1 MQSSYWGGATSPA
14 SKAVLCEQSGSFQ
27 VSGCGR
33 TSTPPS
39 KCPWSPFYGVTSQR
53 WPNWEWLD
61 SKKPARS
68 FLHGHL
74 LCSRLCFPCH
84 LCMQQM
90 LPAACCLGCSVSS
103 EKPNQRPQVGSV
115 CFCPERSTSL
125 YFTPVCSLTH
135 FTSACVHQALLGKKP
150 LGNTGLYHW
159 KGSEIQLWK
168 HLSFLFIFLAASFIF
183 IFNMAKSFYRN
194 HSVTGKGER
203 GVRLK
208 CNPSRWMLPS
218 QMLFPFLPILFS
230 FDIAGRLFS

>member
-90 LPAACCLGCSVSS
+90 LPAACCPGCSVSS

-168 HLSFLFIFLAASFIF
+168 QLSFLFSLQHHLYLFLTWQKAS
-183 IFNMAKSFYRN
+183 
-194 HSVTGKGER
+194 TGITLLQEKEKEEWDWNATQAGECCPP
-203 GVRLK
+203 K
-208 CNPSRWMLPS
+208 CC
-218 QMLFPFLPILFS
+218 FPFYPFS
-230 FDIAGRLFS
+230 SPLT

>member
-33 TSTPPS
+33 TSTHPS

-90 LPAACCLGCSVSS
+90 LPAACCPGCSVSS

-168 HLSFLFIFLAASFIF
+168 QLSFLFSLEHHLYLFLTWQKASIG
-183 IFNMAKSFYRN
+183 ITLLQEKEKEEWDWNA
-194 HSVTGKGER
+194 TQAGECCPP
-203 GVRLK
+203 K
-208 CNPSRWMLPS
+208 CCFPSY
-218 QMLFPFLPILFS
+218 PFSSPLT
-230 FDIAGRLFS
+230 

>member
-168 HLSFLFIFLAASFIF
+168 QLSFLFSLQHHLYLFLTWQKAS
-183 IFNMAKSFYRN
+183 
-194 HSVTGKGER
+194 TGITLLQEKEKEEWDWNATQAGECCPP
-203 GVRLK
+203 K
-208 CNPSRWMLPS
+208 CCFPSY
-218 QMLFPFLPILFS
+218 PFSSPLT
-230 FDIAGRLFS
+230 

>member
-90 LPAACCLGCSVSS
+90 LPAACCPGCSVSS

-150 LGNTGLYHW
+150 LGNTGLYHR

-168 HLSFLFIFLAASFIF
+168 QLSFLFSLQHHLYLFLTWQKAS
-183 IFNMAKSFYRN
+183 
-194 HSVTGKGER
+194 TGITLLQEKEKEEWDWNATQAGECCPP
-203 GVRLK
+203 K
-208 CNPSRWMLPS
+208 CCFPSYPLSSP
-218 QMLFPFLPILFS
+218 LT
-230 FDIAGRLFS
+230 